1 MTLPEEYDQTL
12 IQQEI
17 DSLKETLRSLTHN
30 VSLIP
35 LSAAPINPFDGW
47 LAISD
52 GTGSGFDGSSGAG
65 LYRYNLATTAWVHLG

>member
-1 MTLPEEYDQTL
+1 MMIPEEYDQTL
-12 IQQEI
+12 IQQEF
-17 DSLKETLRSLTHN
+17 DDLKEALRTLTHN

-35 LSAAPINPFDGW
+35 LSAAPIDPFDGW

-65 LYRYNLATTAWVHLG
+65 LYRYNLATTAWVYLG